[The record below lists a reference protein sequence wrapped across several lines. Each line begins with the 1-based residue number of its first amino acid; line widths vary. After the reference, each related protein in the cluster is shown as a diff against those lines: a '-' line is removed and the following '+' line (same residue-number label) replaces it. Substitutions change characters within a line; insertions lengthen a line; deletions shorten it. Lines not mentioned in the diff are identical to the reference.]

1 MKINIIVGGKFHA
14 FNLAKQINKRGHLNK
29 IITSYPSYKLK
40 EYDIKKKDIQSY
52 FLKEIFSRISSKLP
66 FINFIFDLDYLIN
79 NHFDKVVS
87 KNSNFDNVDI
97 VVGWSSFSE
106 NSFLKAK
113 QFKCKKILERGSA
126 HIVFQNDIIKEEY
139 NKMKITN
146 NSISKKIIS
155 KELREYEIADYI
167 VVPSNF
173 AKKTFLDRGFKEEK
187 IISIPL
193 GVDLKK
199 FDICKDSTQKRIRL
213 NKFRIISTGRL
224 SIRKGTHY
232 LLEAFKSLNLDNSE
246 LLLVGDID
254 KNFNDIFNKF
264 KHDKKIKHY
273 KSQPEENLKD
283 FYNISDIFVSCSLED
298 GFSMVQL
305 QAMACGLPIIST
317 YNTGASEL
325 IDDGQ
330 EGFVIPIKDVNLLKD
345 KINILYNNK
354 ELRSEMSS
362 KSYLKAQNNL
372 TWDHYGDKIIKFYE
386 SILV

>member
-14 FNLAKQINKRGHLNK
+14 FNLAEQINKRGYLNK
-29 IITSYPSYKLK
+29 LITTYPSYKLK
-40 EYDIKKKDIQSY
+40 EYKIRNKNIQSY
-52 FLKEIFSRISSKLP
+52 YLKEFFSRIISRLP
-66 FINFIFDLDYLIN
+66 FINFFFDFDYFVN
-79 NHFDKVVS
+79 NYFDKTVS
-87 KNSNFDNVDI
+87 KLTNFEDI
-97 VVGWSSFSE
+97 DILVGWSSFSE

-139 NKMKITN
+139 KKLN
-146 NSISKKIIS
+146 ISKILISDQIIS
-155 KELREYEIADYI
+155 KELSEYEIADYI

-173 AKKTFLDRGFKEEK
+173 ARKTFLERGFKEEK

-199 FDICKDSTQKRIRL
+199 FDISKDVVKKKDESS
-213 NKFRIISTGRL
+213 KFRIISTGRL

-232 LLEAFKSLNLDNSE
+232 LLEAFMSLNLKNSE

-254 KNFNDIFNKF
+254 KDFKEIFNKF
-264 KHDKKIKHY
+264 KHNKNIKY
-273 KSQPEENLKD
+273 FKSQPEENLKN

-305 QAMACGLPIIST
+305 QAMACGLPIITT

-330 EGFVIPIKDVNLLKD
+330 EGFVIAIKDLDLLKD
-345 KINILYNNK
+345 RINILYNNK
-354 ELRSEMSS
+354 ELRNDMSI
-362 KSYLKAQNNL
+362 KSYSKARSNL
-372 TWDHYGDKIIKFYE
+372 TWSQYGDKILKFY
-386 SILV
+386 

>member
-29 IITSYPSYKLK
+29 IITSYPSYKLE
-40 EYDIKKKDIQSY
+40 EYGIKKKDIQSY
-52 FLKEIFSRISSKLP
+52 FLKEILSRIFSKLP
-66 FINFIFDLDYLIN
+66 FINFIFDLDYLFN

-87 KNSNFDNVDI
+87 KNSNFDDVDI

-126 HIVFQNDIIKEEY
+126 HIVFQNDILKNEY

-173 AKKTFLDRGFKEEK
+173 AKKTFLDKGFKEEK

-199 FDICKDSTQKRIRL
+199 FDISKDSAQKRIRL

-232 LLEAFKSLNLDNSE
+232 LLEAFKSLNLENSE

-254 KNFNDIFNKF
+254 KNFKDIFNKF
-264 KHDKKIKHY
+264 KHDKKIRHY
-273 KSQPEENLKD
+273 KSQPEKNLKD

-330 EGFVIPIKDVNLLKD
+330 EGFVLPIKDVNLLKD

-354 ELRSEMSS
+354 ELRSVMSR
-362 KSYLKAQNNL
+362 KSYLKAQSNL
-372 TWDHYGDKIIKFYE
+372 TWDHYGDRITKFYE